1 MPQLEELVRDAVG
14 DLVGPV
20 TVESVMTAVSH
31 RRERRRRVRRATLA
45 AMSVAAVGVAAL
57 GVTGLG
63 PHADRTLVVVQGR
76 SDPVEPEPAPASPP
90 PEPNGGFALW
100 PEDTPSEWAAAGEK
114 PAWRNDS
121 VETARRFAAEVLG
134 WTDTEPVQVMTDAH
148 GRHYRVER
156 EPGGP
161 GEIIHMEL
169 LTGCS
174 AGEACDVPATWSV
187 LAVSDDPVACDD
199 PAGPGCLTVNVAAS
213 GSEAH
218 IEVGMLDAA
227 SVDVEL
233 SSGTAV
239 RGSTTTGDITLTLT
253 LDRDPADPGFLL
265 LLYRDEQGRV
275 SHAFGYTLGPQDL
288 NGGN

>member
-1 MPQLEELVRDAVG
+1 MPQLDQLVRDAVG

-20 TVESVMTAVSH
+20 TIESIVTAVSH

-57 GVTGLG
+57 GAATVGS
-63 PHADRTLVVVQGR
+63 HADRTLVVVQA
-76 SDPVEPEPAPASPP
+76 PPAVEPEPAPASPP

-100 PEDTPSEWAAAGEK
+100 PEDTPSEWVAAGDK
-114 PAWRNDS
+114 PAWRSDS

-134 WTDTEPVQVMTDAH
+134 WTDVEPVQVMTDAH

-169 LTGCS
+169 LTGCP
-174 AGEACDVPATWSV
+174 AGEPCAAPAAWSV
-187 LAVSDDPVACDD
+187 MAVSDDPVACDD
-199 PAGPGCLTVNVAAS
+199 PAGPGCLTLSVATS

-218 IEVGMLDAA
+218 IELGMLDAA
-227 SVDVEL
+227 TVDVEL

-239 RGSTTTGDITLTLT
+239 RGSTTTGEITLT
-253 LDRDPADPGFLL
+253 LDRDPADPGYLL
-265 LLYRDEQGRV
+265 LTYRDEQGRV
-275 SHAFGYTLGPQDL
+275 SRAFGYTLGPQDL
-288 NGGN
+288 TGDN